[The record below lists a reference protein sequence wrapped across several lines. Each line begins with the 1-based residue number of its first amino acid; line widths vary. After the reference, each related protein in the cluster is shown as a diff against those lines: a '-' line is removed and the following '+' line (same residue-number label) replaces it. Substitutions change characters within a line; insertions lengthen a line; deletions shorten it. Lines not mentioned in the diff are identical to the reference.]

1 MIKFKKWMILVAVIT
16 TFHGVSLHFFPALAV
31 GPAASGIA
39 AKADTA
45 ETVSLNPAGMTRLDK
60 ASWYGNPM
68 VMISKNKTRISVDG
82 NPVDRAIEDSSAA
95 FLPGMY
101 YVRPINDRWS
111 VGIGP
116 NAGSGFGTSYGD
128 QWVGRYILDEWTM
141 FFGGILPSAA
151 YRVSDRL
158 SLGGSLSVNYSRFTM
173 KKSVFNGLEEPDGDF
188 ELEADGWAMGV
199 NLGGLYEFSPQTRV
213 GLVYR
218 SALEATNEGE
228 PEFSNLSAARRDLL
242 EHAGVLNREISV
254 DTNQPQA
261 VLAGLFHDFDNGWSM
276 TADTVWIDFSEWNID
291 NVTIGDTT
299 ITKDATDYKDMWAFS
314 VGADYAWRPE
324 WSLRGGLLYVTSALD
339 DEDRTL
345 FTRYDAIWA
354 LGFGAKYSF
363 IKPSWLSSIAV
374 DLTYF
379 DFGKGEVNIE
389 NASLGE
395 TISDISAEYDENYG
409 VMLGVSITR

>member
-1 MIKFKKWMILVAVIT
+1 MVFKKWLIFVAVIT
-16 TFHGVSLHFFPALAV
+16 MLNGVSLHFSPAMAV

-68 VMISKNKTRISVDG
+68 VMYTKNTTKISVDG
-82 NPVDRAIEDSSAA
+82 TPEGREIEDDSVA

-101 YVRPINDRWS
+101 YVRPINDQWS

-128 QWVGRYILDEWTM
+128 QWVGRYILDEWSM
-141 FFGGILPSAA
+141 FFGGILPSVA
-151 YRVSDRL
+151 YRVNDHL
-158 SLGGSLSVNYSRFTM
+158 SLGGSLSVNYSSFTM
-173 KKSVFNGLEEPDGDF
+173 KKSVFNGLGKPDGEF
-188 ELEADGWAMGV
+188 ELEADGWAMGFNV
-199 NLGGLYEFSPQTRV
+199 GGLYEFTPQTRV
-213 GLVYR
+213 GWVYR

-228 PEFSNLSAARRDLL
+228 PDFSNLSAERRDLL
-242 EHAGVLNREISV
+242 EQAGALNRNISV

-261 VLAGLFHDFDNGWSM
+261 ILAGFFHDFNTGWTM
-276 TADTVWIDFSEWNID
+276 TLDLAWIDFSEWNVD

-314 VGADYAWRPE
+314 MGADYAWRPN
-324 WSLRGGLLYVTSALD
+324 WSLRGGFLYVTSALE

-345 FTRYDAIWA
+345 FTRYDAILA
-354 LGFGAKYSF
+354 AGFGAKYLF
-363 IKPSWLSSIAV
+363 DKQSWLSSLAV

-379 DFGKGEVNIE
+379 DFGKGEVDIE
-389 NASLGE
+389 NASLGNR
-395 TISDISAEYDENYG
+395 TGDVSAEYDEHYG
-409 VMLGVSITR
+409 IMLGISITR